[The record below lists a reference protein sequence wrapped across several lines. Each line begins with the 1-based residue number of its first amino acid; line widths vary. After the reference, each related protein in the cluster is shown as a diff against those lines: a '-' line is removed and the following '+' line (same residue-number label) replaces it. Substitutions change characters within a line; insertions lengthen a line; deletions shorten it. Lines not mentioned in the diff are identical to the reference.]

1 MFTHAPRICI
11 EEHWSDEDFVAF
23 KVDMKNAFNAV
34 SRQVVVEECTTFSH
48 RTSALGVLVL
58 WVTSSVM
65 VSSMTNQFRVSG
77 STGGSPGPLTF
88 CTGLAETNFQCGC

>member
-1 MFTHAPRICI
+1 M
-11 EEHWSDEDFVAF
+11 AF

-34 SRQVVVEECTTFSH
+34 SRQVVVEECTTFSP

-58 WVTSSVM
+58 RVTTSSVM